1 MPKLFILSGPDLGQ
15 THSFAGKVRLGRA
28 ANCEV
33 VVRGGSI
40 SRAHAELLPDG
51 DAWVLVDLDSSN
63 GVHMGNVRA
72 KRFELKDGDSFRLGE
87 VELRFRDGAQ
97 GGESAAPAT
106 PAVSFSEDAAPEVAS
121 PEVTAPELTL
131 DELIEDEPEEDELFL
146 EEEID
151 LSDFAD
157 DEPAAAQTK
166 SVKPDAPKLTLSVG
180 GAAQSAPKQAKREA
194 PKKEPARRAS
204 GGAARRRAA
213 EVSDRRER
221 EILQFS
227 NHRSDSTALTSD
239 LSQQPIWVRA
249 LAVLLALGVSAAVFW
264 FAFRGAAALSDG
276 PNIELEEEL

>member
-15 THSFAGKVRLGRA
+15 THSFTGKVRLGRA
-28 ANCEV
+28 PSCEV

-40 SRAHAELLPDG
+40 SRAHAVLSPEG
-51 DAWVLVDLDSSN
+51 EAWVLIDLDSSN
-63 GVHMGNVRA
+63 GVHMGSVRA

-87 VELRFRDGAQ
+87 VELRFRDG
-97 GGESAAPAT
+97 GEVSESAAPALEDLT
-106 PAVSFSEDAAPEVAS
+106 PAPPAPEVLT
-121 PEVTAPELTL
+121 PEAPAPELTL
-131 DELIEDEPEEDELFL
+131 DDLVEDEPEEDDLFL

-157 DEPAAAQTK
+157 EEPAAAQPETA
-166 SVKPDAPKLTLSVG
+166 KPSAPKLTLSVG
-180 GAAQSAPKQAKREA
+180 GAAQSAPKPAKREA

-204 GGAARRRAA
+204 GGSARRRAA

-239 LSQQPIWVRA
+239 LSQQPVWVRA

-264 FAFRGAAALSDG
+264 FAFRGAASLSNG